1 MDYRVVVTVEA
12 EEDLNQFIQYLLWE
26 KQNEQAAKIFKST
39 DISCYT
45 EQKKIQY
52 MQMTFFMSYKIM
64 KIE

>member
-45 EQKKIQY
+45 E
-52 MQMTFFMSYKIM
+52 
-64 KIE
+64 